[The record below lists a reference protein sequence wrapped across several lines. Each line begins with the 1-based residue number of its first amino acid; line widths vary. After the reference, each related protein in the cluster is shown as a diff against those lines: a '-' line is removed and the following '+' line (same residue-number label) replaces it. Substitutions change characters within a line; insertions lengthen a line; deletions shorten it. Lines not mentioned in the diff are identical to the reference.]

1 MESKEF
7 MLIFIGV
14 DYGEMNL
21 SMEEIEKRAK
31 AWMSWQQKM
40 SESGVMQSG
49 NALQSPLKRISKD
62 FAMHFKGL
70 CNAFQSP
77 LKRISGSERTVT
89 DRMSVEGKEIIGG
102 YYIVKANDF
111 DEATKIADDYP
122 DYDLGGTVEIRELM
136 YYN

>member
-21 SMEEIEKRAK
+21 SMEEIKKRAK
-31 AWMSWQQKM
+31 SWMTWQQKM
-40 SESGVMQSG
+40 GESGVMKSG
-49 NALQSPLKRISKD
+49 NALQSPLKRIS
-62 FAMHFKGL
+62 
-70 CNAFQSP
+70 
-77 LKRISGSERTVT
+77 GSDRTVT
-89 DRMSVEGKEIIGG
+89 DRMSVESKEIIGG
-102 YYIVKANDF
+102 YYIVKAESL
-111 DEATKIADDYP
+111 EAAAKIADDYP